1 MDRQT
6 GNPRVN
12 MGIAFLATVRVAAV
26 GAKSPYPTDDRGQ
39 AGKDLSHIIRN
50 QGVDVGAVRRQTKG
64 LLLCQPRTIKD
75 AC

>member
-1 MDRQT
+1 
-6 GNPRVN
+6 
-12 MGIAFLATVRVAAV
+12 V